1 MNHPGLLKTYTCMC
15 PPLQLHSQLSWL
27 PAQIL
32 ISIIDCEAIE
42 SYSDDLDGRLTH
54 RTFTRLVH
62 INMFR
67 FVEEEEEVFDSIWAS
82 LPQPSPNTANTTTSA
97 SDPLWLRSMLLGT
110 NIWVDVEQWSTQRL
124 HAKRN
129 AKVCSLLLFLDD
141 GLTFDNLGRWTV
153 SFIQRSFDIVSFVGF
168 FEPVLQHKKHPHG
181 HFHYWEL
188 VSHLVTDGGVNYPLA
203 LESFLV
209 RGSGYV

>member
-15 PPLQLHSQLSWL
+15 PPPQLHSQLSWL

-67 FVEEEEEVFDSIWAS
+67 FVEEEEEVFDSI
-82 LPQPSPNTANTTTSA
+82 
-97 SDPLWLRSMLLGT
+97 
-110 NIWVDVEQWSTQRL
+110 
-124 HAKRN
+124 
-129 AKVCSLLLFLDD
+129 
-141 GLTFDNLGRWTV
+141 
-153 SFIQRSFDIVSFVGF
+153 
-168 FEPVLQHKKHPHG
+168 
-181 HFHYWEL
+181 
-188 VSHLVTDGGVNYPLA
+188 
-203 LESFLV
+203 
-209 RGSGYV
+209 